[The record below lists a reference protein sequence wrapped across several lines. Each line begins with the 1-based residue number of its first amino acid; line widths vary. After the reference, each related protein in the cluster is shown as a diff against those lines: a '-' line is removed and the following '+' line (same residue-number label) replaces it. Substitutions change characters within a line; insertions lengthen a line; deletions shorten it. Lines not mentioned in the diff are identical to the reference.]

1 VSLYKQYL
9 RPHLEFAMPA
19 WSPWTQGDIDTLERV
34 QERAVRAVLGLNSRD
49 YRERLR
55 ELGMTTLSQRR
66 EEADLIMA
74 YKIISDS
81 DKDFSAQWFT
91 KMDDRRPTRQNSG
104 LNNLATGRAGHNYRR
119 EFFSLRVPEKW
130 NSLPDTIKE
139 ASTAAAFKRRL
150 RLATT
155 ERVAR
160 R

>member
-1 VSLYKQYL
+1 
-9 RPHLEFAMPA
+9 
-19 WSPWTQGDIDTLERV
+19 
-34 QERAVRAVLGLNSRD
+34 VRGEGEEGEMFIRGFKNKLNGYSRD
-49 YRERLR
+49 YRERLL
-55 ELGMTTLSQRR
+55 ELGMPTLSQKR

-74 YKIISDS
+74 YKINSDS

-91 KMDDRRPTRQNSG
+91 KMDVRRPTRQNSG

-130 NSLPDTIKE
+130 NSLPDAVKE

>member
-1 VSLYKQYL
+1 VHFTTETEK
-9 RPHLEFAMPA
+9 
-19 WSPWTQGDIDTLERV
+19 GDIDTLERV
-34 QERAVRAVLGLNSRD
+34 QERAVRAMSGLNSRD
-49 YRERLR
+49 YRERLL

-66 EEADLIMA
+66 EEAGLIMA

-81 DKDFSAQWFT
+81 DKDFSTQWFT
-91 KMDDRRPTRQNSG
+91 KMDDRRPTCQNSG

-130 NSLPDTIKE
+130 NSLADTIKE
-139 ASTAAAFKRRL
+139 ASTAAAFKRWL

-155 ERVAR
+155 DRVAR